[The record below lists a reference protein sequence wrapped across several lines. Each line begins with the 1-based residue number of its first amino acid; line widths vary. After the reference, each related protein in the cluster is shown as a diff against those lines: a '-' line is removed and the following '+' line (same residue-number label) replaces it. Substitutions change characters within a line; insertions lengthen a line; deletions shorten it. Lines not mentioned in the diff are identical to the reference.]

1 VPNSLPFVSERP
13 PVCANGAAKSN
24 QNDWLRN
31 ERCAESHDR
40 IGPSHLEEVLRP
52 DAESMEVAGE
62 LAVAHRVLDETL
74 QLEFQV
80 GVQVPVQHDFE
91 RVCLSTHNDAR
102 VEIQMRDTRGN
113 LEGAP
118 LSPPR
123 DFLRFSCGHATS
135 PQPFPAASRAA
146 SLTCGL
152 ARTAFASAKS
162 TQGTCS
168 RNVRILPLIPMHFLR
183 TYS

>member
-13 PVCANGAAKSN
+13 PVCADGAAKSN

-31 ERCAESHDR
+31 E
-40 IGPSHLEEVLRP
+40 
-52 DAESMEVAGE
+52 
-62 LAVAHRVLDETL
+62 
-74 QLEFQV
+74 
-80 GVQVPVQHDFE
+80 VP
-91 RVCLSTHNDAR
+91 
-102 VEIQMRDTRGN
+102 EIQMRDTRGN

-118 LSPPR
+118 LTFARLLAIQVRSAI
-123 DFLRFSCGHATS
+123 C

-168 RNVRILPLIPMHFLR
+168 RHVRFTPHSEEIWLVGRRAWHDSAI
-183 TYS
+183 TYEFSALGACAEKRMSFCVSPGTYRWFFGCTRNGSSF